1 MIVPAVRQYLTEQE
15 VAALRPGDAH
25 RVDSGMGGS
34 FRVRFVGQE
43 ADRFVFENISEG
55 WERHGP
61 YRYTFDEVRRNI
73 YDLIAEN
80 LAYREAQPAAKNV
93 LD

>member
-15 VAALRPGDAH
+15 VAALRPDDAH

-34 FRVRFVGQE
+34 FHVRFVGQE
-43 ADRFVFENISEG
+43 TDRFVFENVSEG
-55 WERHGP
+55 WERQGP

-73 YDLIAEN
+73 YDLIPEN
-80 LAYREAQPAAKNV
+80 PAYREAQHAGKTMI
-93 LD
+93 D